1 MKKQLHQEIQQ
12 LAKDLIAL
20 DENFDTVELQ
30 KRVAELFEQLAVLRY
45 FEKQVSGIPNVAKP
59 MALDSKSYREE
70 NWFKEPEPIPA
81 SGHKEDLVEPL
92 MEKIK
97 DLVAQMPPESSQVD
111 ELLEDILP
119 KKKYIKND
127 LEEFASNYQQTPTF
141 ERKTAPEITAT
152 IEETTLQENDSV
164 SEVEVPKKTKRLL
177 NDLDL
182 TTAPSIAE
190 AATEK
195 PRSLNDAVNNG
206 MAIGLN
212 DRLAFIKHLFNE
224 SADDYTRVLSQI
236 NTFTSFDEAQSF
248 IKGKVKPDYN
258 YWSSKDEYVE
268 RFMTVVEKRFN

>member
-97 DLVAQMPPESSQVD
+97 DLVAQMP
-111 ELLEDILP
+111 L
-119 KKKYIKND
+119 K
-127 LEEFASNYQQTPTF
+127 
-141 ERKTAPEITAT
+141 
-152 IEETTLQENDSV
+152 
-164 SEVEVPKKTKRLL
+164 
-177 NDLDL
+177 
-182 TTAPSIAE
+182 
-190 AATEK
+190 
-195 PRSLNDAVNNG
+195 
-206 MAIGLN
+206 
-212 DRLAFIKHLFNE
+212 
-224 SADDYTRVLSQI
+224 VL
-236 NTFTSFDEAQSF
+236 
-248 IKGKVKPDYN
+248 K
-258 YWSSKDEYVE
+258 
-268 RFMTVVEKRFN
+268 